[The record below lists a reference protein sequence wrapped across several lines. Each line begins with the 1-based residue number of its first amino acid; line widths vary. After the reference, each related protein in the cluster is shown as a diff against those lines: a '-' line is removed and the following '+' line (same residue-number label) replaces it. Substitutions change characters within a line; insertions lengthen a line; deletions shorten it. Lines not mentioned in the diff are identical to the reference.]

1 MAFASKYNKGN
12 PTFKVKLH
20 EPAYT
25 TLADLH
31 NENGSDHVYPIAGL
45 YINTKGKYGPQGM
58 IAINDSLMVNL
69 PSHLTE
75 TVEEMRKDA
84 EAVEAINNGQAGF
97 KIYLYQTKNGRTGYS
112 VNWVDLTD

>member
-1 MAFASKYNKGN
+1 MAFANKYNKGN

-31 NENGSDHVYPIAGL
+31 NENGNDHVYPIAGL

-69 PSHLTE
+69 PSHLNTIA
-75 TVEEMRKDA
+75 TIHWLLRIVAIVHRASGVKVEEQRLRLIA
-84 EAVEAINNGQAGF
+84 
-97 KIYLYQTKNGRTGYS
+97 RRC
-112 VNWVDLTD
+112 